1 MRTFLPG
8 SSSEDLSGAK
18 EHLDDETVLRVDSL
32 DVCELRDD
40 SDAVLSDF
48 ATRLVAGSG
57 P

>member
-1 MRTFLPG
+1 MRTFLLG

-18 EHLDDETVLRVDSL
+18 EHLDDDAVLRVDSL

-40 SDAVLSDF
+40 SDAALSDF
-48 ATRLVAGSG
+48 ATRPAAGSG